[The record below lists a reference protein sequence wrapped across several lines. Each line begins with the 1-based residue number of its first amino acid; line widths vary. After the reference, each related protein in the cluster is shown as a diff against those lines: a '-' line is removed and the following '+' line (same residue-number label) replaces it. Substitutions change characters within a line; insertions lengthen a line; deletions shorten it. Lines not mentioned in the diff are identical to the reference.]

1 MARILGV
8 TLPRDKRIIIGLTY
22 IFGIGPAR
30 AQRVL
35 ELTQVDEKTRVKDLT
50 EDETNKIRSII
61 EKEYRV
67 EGELRRE
74 VQSNVKRLKDIGTY
88 RGTRH
93 SKRLPARGQR
103 TKTNSRTNR
112 GNVRS
117 TAGSGRRSVAKK

>member
-1 MARILGV
+1 MARISGV
-8 TLPRDKRIIIGLTY
+8 TLPREKRIIIGLTY
-22 IFGIGPAR
+22 IFGIGPAH
-30 AQRVL
+30 AQSII
-35 ELTQVDEKTRVKDLT
+35 ELSKVDPSTRVKDLT
-50 EDETNKIRSII
+50 EDETNTLRSII
-61 EKEYRV
+61 DKDYRV

-74 VQSNVKRLKDIGTY
+74 VLSNVKRLKDIGTY
-88 RGTRH
+88 RGLRH